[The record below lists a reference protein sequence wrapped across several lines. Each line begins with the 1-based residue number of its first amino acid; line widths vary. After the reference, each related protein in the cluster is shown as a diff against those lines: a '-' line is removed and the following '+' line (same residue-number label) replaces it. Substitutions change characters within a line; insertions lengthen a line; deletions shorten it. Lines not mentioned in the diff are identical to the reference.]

1 MWNLPPSR
9 DCMLTAQLC
18 GLSNIVPLQP
28 KYNPPKCHFP
38 TEPQKLISKW
48 TGDYSN
54 VSRTVDWDSFW
65 KNTSH
70 TGFKWYKTEW
80 KNTYLIKND
89 NTNNLTTRTKKNTC
103 IDKILNYQKI
113 HWVFHVK
120 TIKRKLKNT
129 WTFHST
135 HLGRRKSLQDQAE
148 NVWKSER
155 CFLVK
160 KPTHHTSGNW
170 KELIFKI
177 KRIENWNYLI
187 FLKAKEYF
195 NGAWNQVKEVEWK

>member
-1 MWNLPPSR
+1 MP
-9 DCMLTAQLC
+9 
-18 GLSNIVPLQP
+18 LSNRA
-28 KYNPPKCHFP
+28 
-38 TEPQKLISKW
+38 SK
-48 TGDYSN
+48 TDIK
-54 VSRTVDWDSFW
+54 VDWWLFQRKQNCW
-65 KNTSH
+65 L
-70 TGFKWYKTEW
+70 GFILEKHFTHRFQMVQNRVEKHLF
-80 KNTYLIKND
+80 NKND